1 MISNEYAAG
10 LFDGEGFIRVATWN
24 KPNSVHIRY
33 QVIVGI
39 ANTHKPVLDLIRS
52 KYKGNLY
59 CNRHDLKDPKN
70 RPVHNWTAASKIAHN
85 FLIETLPFL
94 HIKREQA
101 ELALLLQANIDEYR
115 HKLGTPYGGL
125 HPQRDNILSYRREL
139 ADKILLLKKV
149 SYFPDI
155 ESCPSD

>member
-10 LFDGEGFIRVATWN
+10 LFDGEGFIRVAIWK
-24 KPNSVHIRY
+24 KPNSLHTRY
-33 QVIVGI
+33 QVNVGI
-39 ANTHKPVLDLIRS
+39 ANTYQPVMERIAS
-52 KYKGNLY
+52 KYGGKIY
-59 CNRHDLKDPKN
+59 CNRHDLRSPKN
-70 RPVHNWTAASKIAHN
+70 RPVHNWLVGSQIASN
-85 FLIETLPFL
+85 FLRKVLPFL

-101 ELALLLQANIDEYR
+101 DLALLLQANIDEYR

-125 HPQRDNILSYRREL
+125 HPQRDEILSYRREL
-139 ADKILLLKKV
+139 ADKILKLKKV